1 MKFVYTLSTAATNAA
16 INETKFTIFAKNW
29 FTLISAVYQSSTTNL
44 LYNNYAVSLY
54 DNMLLYYVLRSSES
68 GIFDNVIIVSNS

>member
-1 MKFVYTLSTAATNAA
+1 
-16 INETKFTIFAKNW
+16 
-29 FTLISAVYQSSTTNL
+29 VYQSSTTNL